1 MLTGFRDRRAER
13 LHAREPAQVTL
24 LRLLCIL
31 LALLVFGSAQAQ
43 APLVGGGTAEPD
55 TQELPTDLAVDEID
69 AWLATRSDGEIRAL
83 LRQELFDGA
92 AADADIQGGSLI
104 ADIDDR
110 LSEMAATIG
119 ERVTR
124 WADALA
130 NLGDR
135 REQIAARMSLATN
148 GAGGMILAT
157 LGLAAAGIGAGIIVA
172 LAVGRW
178 RRWIMTAS
186 EAGYRERLVRTIVVT
201 ALDVLPLFAFVIA
214 TGAAGWVLRQ
224 PLGPLGDWVWIWQSG
239 VSNAWLVILVARR
252 LFAADAPSIRIAPL
266 SDGDAKAVLALIRR
280 AAIIGAAGWTVAGLS
295 PTLGLGFPPA
305 MVAVFLAG
313 TAIAVLLVV
322 AIIRNWARIRG
333 TAATLFDSRSMEAGA
348 AAAAAPILLTAYV
361 VWAYIYWG
369 ALWLETG
376 RAHLVGPLGTLV
388 VLLVL
393 PVLDRLGAE
402 IAGWVFARSTKAIRL
417 KAVMVRAWRMLLGI
431 AGILVVA
438 ALWGFDAI
446 AFALAPDGPLWAR
459 AAFEIALTL
468 LIVRILWL
476 FLCEALSIEDRAPR
490 GDAEDPDEDAVEAT
504 RRDTLLPLLR
514 NTALVVLVIA
524 TIMITLSAAG
534 LNIGPLLASAGIVG
548 IAIGFGAQTLVRDIF
563 SGAFFLIDDA
573 FRVGEYIELD
583 KDLRGEV
590 EGISIRSLRLRHHRG
605 AIVTVPFGELK
616 NVTNHSRDWVIYKM
630 NFRLEPD
637 TDPNKVKKLVKRI
650 GAELL
655 ENPEHGPKFIEPLKS
670 QGVFMIDDDSALV
683 IRVKFKSKPR
693 QQFTLRRE
701 IYHRLQAAFAA
712 EGIHLARRKVEV
724 VASNPDPQSLA
735 ASAAAAA
742 ATSEAAA
749 APADTTDAR

>member
-1 MLTGFRDRRAER
+1 MN
-13 LHAREPAQVTL
+13 P
-24 LRLLCIL
+24 LRLLCFL
-31 LALLVFGSAQAQ
+31 LALLVFGTAQAQ
-43 APLVGGGTAEPD
+43 TPFVSGAPAEPAGE
-55 TQELPTDLAVDEID
+55 ELPPELTVDEID

-83 LRQELFDGA
+83 LRQELYEGAEAETDG
-92 AADADIQGGSLI
+92 QGSSLI
-104 ADIDDR
+104 ADIDNR
-110 LSEMAATIG
+110 LSTMAATIG

-124 WADALA
+124 WADALS

-135 REQIAARMSLATN
+135 REQIAARMALAAN
-148 GAGGMILAT
+148 GLGGMVLAA
-157 LGLAAAGIGAGIIVA
+157 LGLAAAGVGAGLIVA
-172 LAVGRW
+172 LVIGRW
-178 RRWIMTAS
+178 RRWLTTAD
-186 EAGYRERLVRTIVVT
+186 EAGYRERLVRTIVLT
-201 ALDVLPLFAFVIA
+201 ALDIVPLVAFVIA
-214 TGAAGWVLRQ
+214 TGAAGWALRQ
-224 PLGPLGDWVWIWQSG
+224 PLGPLVDWVWIWQSG

-266 SDGDAKAVLALIRR
+266 SDDDAKAVLALIRR
-280 AAIIGAAGWTVAGLS
+280 TAIIGAAGWTVAGLS
-295 PTLGLGFPPA
+295 PTLGFGFPPA

-313 TAIAVLLVV
+313 TAIAVLLVL
-322 AIIRNWARIRG
+322 AIIRNWGRIKA
-333 TAATLFDSRSMEAGA
+333 TAAALFDRGSMEAGA
-348 AAAAAPILLTAYV
+348 VAAAAPILLTAYI

-402 IAGWVFARSTKAIRL
+402 IAGWLFARSTKAARL
-417 KAVMVRAWRMLLGI
+417 KGVMVRAWRMVLGI
-431 AGILVVA
+431 AALLVVA
-438 ALWGFDAI
+438 SLWGFDAI

-459 AAFEIALTL
+459 AIFEIALTL

-476 FLCEALSIEDRAPR
+476 FLCEALSIDDRAPR
-490 GDAEDPDEDAVEAT
+490 GDAEDPDEEAAEAT

-524 TIMITLSAAG
+524 TIMIILSSAG

-605 AIVTVPFGELK
+605 AIVTIPFGELK

-650 GAELL
+650 GAELM

-724 VASNPDPQSLA
+724 VSSSPDPQTVA

-742 ATSEAAA
+742 ATSEAEV
-749 APADTTDAR
+749 APANTDAR